1 MTRRDRTW
9 LSLTLALAAALALYP
24 AFGSFSGVAG
34 LRDILLFALFAVS
47 LDLFWGRTGILS
59 FGHATFF
66 GAGAYGMAVTTIHL
80 APGAAWASPAGLVFG
95 IGLAGLIA
103 LAVGYFVIFGGVRG
117 AYFTIVT
124 LAMTLIAQQIAIGWS
139 SVTGGDS
146 GLIGVPP
153 LNLGVAITGKTF
165 YYIVLVALFGTLLAL
180 WAGLRGRRG
189 LVLRAIEDD
198 ERKAQTLGYN
208 TPLYLL
214 STFVLSGMIAGL
226 AGALYVTGTGFVAPD
241 MIALLLSTEVIMWV
255 AVGGRG
261 SLLGAVVGTMIV
273 WRLQQEVSTLSASAW
288 PLFIGVFFLAMVF
301 FFPDGLPAAA
311 RKLWRQ
317 AGRLKP
323 GRPT

>member
-1 MTRRDRTW
+1 MMQRDKTW
-9 LSLTLALAAALALYP
+9 LFITLAIMAALATYP
-24 AFGSFSGVAG
+24 AFGSFSGVSG

-47 LDLFWGRTGILS
+47 LDLFWGRTGVLS

-66 GAGAYGMAVTTIHL
+66 GAGAYGMAIMTIHL
-80 APGAAWASPAGLVFG
+80 APGTAWGSLAGLAFG
-95 IGLAGLIA
+95 VGLAGAIA

-124 LAMTLIAQQIAIGWS
+124 LALTLIAQQIAIGWS
-139 SVTGGDS
+139 SITGGDA

-153 LNLGVAITGKTF
+153 LTLGITITGKVF
-165 YYIVLVALFGTLLAL
+165 YYVVVALLFGIVLAL
-180 WAGLRGRRG
+180 WSGLRGQRG

-208 TPLYLL
+208 TSLHLL
-214 STFVLSGMIAGL
+214 AVFVLSGLIAGL

-261 SLLGAVVGTMIV
+261 SFIGAVAGTMIV

-288 PLFIGVFFLAMVF
+288 PLFIGAFFLAMVF
-301 FFPDGLPAAA
+301 FFPDGLPSATQ
-311 RKLWRQ
+311 KLWARWKAMKQ
-317 AGRLKP
+317 GKAA
-323 GRPT
+323 

>member
-1 MTRRDRTW
+1 MTQRDKIW
-9 LSLTLALAAALALYP
+9 LFITLAIMVALAAYP
-24 AFGSFSGVAG
+24 LFGSFSGVSG

-66 GAGAYGMAVTTIHL
+66 GAGAYGMAVMTIHL
-80 APGAAWASPAGLVFG
+80 APGAAWGSLAGLAFG
-95 IGLAGLIA
+95 VGLAGVVA

-124 LAMTLIAQQIAIGWS
+124 LALTLIAQQIAIGWS
-139 SVTGGDS
+139 SITGGDA

-153 LNLGVAITGKTF
+153 LTLGVSITGKPF
-165 YYIVLVALFGTLLAL
+165 YYVVVGLLFAIVLVL
-180 WAGLRGRRG
+180 WAGLRG

-208 TPLYLL
+208 TSFHLL
-214 STFVLSGMIAGL
+214 VVFVLSGLVAGL

-241 MIALLLSTEVIMWV
+241 MIALVLSTEVIMWV

-261 SLLGAVVGTMIV
+261 SLIGAVVGTMIV

-311 RKLWRQ
+311 QKLWARRKDIKQ
-317 AGRLKP
+317 GSTA
-323 GRPT
+323 

>member
-1 MTRRDRTW
+1 MTQREKTW
-9 LSLTLALAAALALYP
+9 LFITLAILAALALYP
-24 AFGSFSGVAG
+24 AFGSYSGVSG

-66 GAGAYGMAVTTIHL
+66 GAGAYGMAVMTIHL
-80 APGAAWASPAGLVFG
+80 APGTAWSSLAGLAFG
-95 IGLAGLIA
+95 VGLAGVIA

-124 LAMTLIAQQIAIGWS
+124 LALTLIAQQIAIGWS
-139 SVTGGDS
+139 SVTGGDA

-153 LNLGVAITGKTF
+153 LTLGLSITGKVF
-165 YYIVLVALFGTLLAL
+165 YYLVVAVLFGIVLAL
-180 WAGLRGRRG
+180 WAGLRGQRG

-208 TPLYLL
+208 TPLHLL
-214 STFVLSGMIAGL
+214 AVFVLSGLIAGL

-261 SLLGAVVGTMIV
+261 SLIGAVAGTMIV

-288 PLFIGVFFLAMVF
+288 PLFIGAFFLAMVF

-311 RKLWRQ
+311 QKLWTRWKGVKEGG
-317 AGRLKP
+317 AA
-323 GRPT
+323 